1 MEALLTPIVS
11 TSVVTEGILTWA
23 IPLTVLIALVVWYV
37 QLVRR
42 RHPE

>member
-11 TSVVTEGILTWA
+11 TSVVAQGILTWA
-23 IPLTVLIALVVWYV
+23 IPLVVLIALLVWY
-37 QLVRR
+37 LLLLRS